1 MNSISNN
8 PNTIERKDFLKQVG
22 MGVGAIMLMNC
33 LQSCTDGEIP
43 DPNPGGGS
51 DKVDITIDLNTA
63 AYSALNTKGG
73 SKVVPDPKIIVA
85 RTLDDN
91 FIAVNA
97 ECTHQQTIINYRP
110 ATNDFLCPNHG
121 SQFSATGAVT
131 KSPAT
136 AALTKYFTSFDET
149 ANTLRIFA

>member
-1 MNSISNN
+1 MNSNT
-8 PNTIERKDFLKQVG
+8 PKANTIERKDFLKQVG

-43 DPNPGGGS
+43 DPNPGGGN

-63 AYSALNTKGG
+63 AYSALNSKGG
-73 SKVVPDPKIIVA
+73 SKVVPNPKIIVA
-85 RTLDDN
+85 RTQADT
-91 FIAVNA
+91 FIAVDA
-97 ECTHQQTIINYRP
+97 ECTHQQTIIGYRP
-110 ATNDFLCPNHG
+110 ATNDFLCTNHG

-131 KSPAT
+131 KGPAS
-136 AALTKYFTSFDET
+136 APLTKYFTSYDET